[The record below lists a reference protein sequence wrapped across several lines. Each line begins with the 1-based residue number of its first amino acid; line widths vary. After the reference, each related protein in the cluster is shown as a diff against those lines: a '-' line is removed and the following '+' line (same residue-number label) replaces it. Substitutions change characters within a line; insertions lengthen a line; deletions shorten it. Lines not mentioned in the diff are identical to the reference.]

1 MNFKTMDLEQHGRFT
16 QHLNRIRRKYATREN
31 LGDLCRLLKSIIN
44 LSYYAGRPV
53 ANIEYYPGP
62 NVAVVIFQ
70 SDDPRQNVMTA
81 YVRVKEIEFRYGT
94 SSFAKFEKPREAAQW
109 LQNF

>member
-1 MNFKTMDLEQHGRFT
+1 MKFKTMNLEQHQRFT

-31 LGDLCRLLKSIIN
+31 LGDLCKLLKDILN
-44 LSYYAGRPV
+44 LSYYAGGPV

-62 NVAVVIFQ
+62 NVAVVMFQ
-70 SDDPRQNVMTA
+70 SDDPRQSVMTA

-94 SSFAKFEKPREAAQW
+94 SSFAKFKKPREAAEW
-109 LQNF
+109 LLNF